1 MSALAKRQAAGRDR
15 KAEPPGEGGF
25 DRPRGPT
32 VGWEVNPGSENESR
46 LPVDERVVVR
56 DNAADTVQTESR
68 VAERVEVKS
77 ALHFES
83 VAVPGVAVLPRT
95 TRSGQKYETDVR
107 SRGHV
112 RARGDLA

>member
-1 MSALAKRQAAGRDR
+1 MSALAKRQATRRDR
-15 KAEPPGEGGF
+15 KAEPTGEGCF
-25 DRPRGPT
+25 DRPGRST

-46 LPVDERVVVR
+46 LPVDEWVVVR
-56 DNAADTVQTESR
+56 DNAADAVQTESR

-95 TRSGQKYETDVR
+95 AGSCQKHETDVR
-107 SRGHV
+107 ARGHV
-112 RARGDLA
+112 RTGGDLA